1 LILADPNTFA
11 LDNLDV
17 VQTRQN
23 LMLDLELRCHAE
35 LGTLL
40 DLERLVLE
48 SGFRAFC
55 GEINGD
61 WWAAFGVH
69 GQGEDDTVARVIGI

>member
-1 LILADPNTFA
+1 LILADPNTLA

-48 SGFRAFC
+48 SGFRAFF

-61 WWAAFGVH
+61 GWAAFGVH
-69 GQGEDDTVARVIGI
+69 GQGEDDTVTRIIGI